1 MNLRSAIAILLS
13 SSILGGLGCA
23 TSTPERLP
31 SPEPSVAV
39 QRELGYR
46 EIVRIGEEYATSQGY
61 EPARV
66 EEAVEVRPN
75 YWRVRFALAPKGSGR
90 LLQLEFDETQRRVV
104 KSTEVGGVAGKVV
117 PEP

>member
-1 MNLRSAIAILLS
+1 MKLRPAVVVFLS
-13 SSILGGLGCA
+13 SALLGLGCA
-23 TSTPERLP
+23 AQTPARLP
-31 SPEPSVAV
+31 SPEPSPAV

-46 EIVRIGEEYATSQGY
+46 EIVRLGEEYAVARGY

-75 YWRVRFALAPKGSGR
+75 YWRVRFALAPRGSGK
-90 LLQLEFDETQRRVV
+90 LLQLEFDEARRRVV